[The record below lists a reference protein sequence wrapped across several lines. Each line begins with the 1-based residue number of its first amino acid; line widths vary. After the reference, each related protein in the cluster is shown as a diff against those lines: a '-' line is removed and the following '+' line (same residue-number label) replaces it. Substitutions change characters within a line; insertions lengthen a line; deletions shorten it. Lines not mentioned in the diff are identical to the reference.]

1 LATLKTP
8 QKSAILN
15 FKEMAKLVVG
25 FELVEWLDLKTRT
38 DLLLMLICCNI

>member
-1 LATLKTP
+1 VNFKIFAKLKTHQKDTFEYLATLKTP

-25 FELVEWLDLKTRT
+25 FELVE
-38 DLLLMLICCNI
+38 